1 MTCQNF
7 LFRSEADTSLSYSHC
22 SFQWIVFVAI
32 SCKNRL
38 INKKHRSNFPKYL
51 SPRPSTETWYCSN
64 RVQDKPELRRPGLL
78 LLHVAVTLASVF
90 FRFEVS
96 WVLTLPLTQ
105 LPLTQVTLLSS
116 VPSLQHLYCLE
127 GCNYPVGVL
136 TRTLQH
142 KETFSLI
149 SFHFVLWPSLRSILE
164 SLPWPFKVCTLYMH
178 ICGN

>member
-51 SPRPSTETWYCSN
+51 SPRPSNEAWYCSN

-116 VPSLQHLYCLE
+116 APSLQHLYCLE
-127 GCNYPVGVL
+127 GCNYPVAYSYTAAQGNIL
-136 TRTLQH
+136 SH
-142 KETFSLI
+142 LI
-149 SFHFVLWPSLRSILE
+149 SFYIV
-164 SLPWPFKVCTLYMH
+164 T
-178 ICGN
+178 